1 MKSDWLHLDGV
12 PFFLVVFC
20 FISFC
25 LCVFVWC
32 SFILSF
38 FLKRWTFS
46 APVISRRQTTLSGLE
61 SFDPIF
67 QSFLVR
73 LSGCYLVAL
82 QFLRRH
88 HLCFCFLLIQSCN
101 LHRWRYVQI
110 GQEKSISSRFQVES
124 KSKRFTRQSISG
136 QFCFWNRTT
145 PEANEPIM
153 QK

>member
-1 MKSDWLHLDGV
+1 MECL
-12 PFFLVVFC
+12 FFLLC
-20 FISFC
+20 FALFHFVCVC
-25 LCVFVWC
+25 LCDVLLFC
-32 SFILSF
+32 HF